1 MFRAL
6 SSRRS
11 RRGYVQLGGGDEAA
25 AEAPV
30 VAELSRAK
38 SLSYSKKKNI
48 TCSTHASD
56 QQQQIKKASKVHP
69 FFSLF
74 ETKRKKK
81 GTAAK
86 PEFSRYLEYVKE
98 GGLWDMK
105 SNKPVIYYN

>member
-11 RRGYVQLGGGDEAA
+11 RRGYEQLGGGDEAA
-25 AEAPV
+25 AEAP
-30 VAELSRAK
+30 AK

-48 TCSTHASD
+48 TCTHAPD
-56 QQQQIKKASKVHP
+56 QQQIKKASKIHP

-81 GTAAK
+81 

-98 GGLWDMK
+98 GGGLWDMK